1 MKLRKISLTIIFA
14 FAALALF
21 VAAAQAQDKPKD
33 TVILTVGLLDS
44 RYSALFDLGAENR
57 QGVTAAANV
66 RIVGGK
72 TRLGGKFR
80 FDQVAETRRYLFG
93 PEVGH
98 TFKKFFT
105 PYGHALFGFEDAY
118 KASTNRRV
126 ARLYGGGVRFNV
138 GDHLVFNP
146 AQYDAVFTEG
156 PGQQR
161 VDQVSASIGVRF

>member
-33 TVILTVGLLDS
+33 NVIITVGLLDS

-57 QGVTAAANV
+57 QGVTGAANV
-66 RIVGGK
+66 RIVGNK

-98 TFKKFFT
+98 TFKFFT

-118 KASTNRRV
+118 RASSDRRV
-126 ARLYGGGVRFNV
+126 ARLYGGGVRFKA
-138 GDHLVFNP
+138 GPHLVLNP
-146 AQYDAVFTEG
+146 FQYDAVFTEG
-156 PGQQR
+156 PGQKR
-161 VDQVSASIGVRF
+161 VDQVSASIGIAF